1 MSLEIHVLSG
11 AKAGQKVRF
20 EKSVIALGRHAMSD
34 LQLDPERD
42 LDVST
47 RHAELRGVDGK
58 WTVHDEGST
67 NGTFVNGVRVN
78 GSMELRSGDLVTL
91 GTNGPQLAVHL
102 DSVAAPATRV
112 SSQAQRVS
120 NAPVTPVSA
129 PLLHGTDRRP
139 TVERIAQAVSDQTR
153 SIKQMMLVAGGVA
166 VFGVA
171 VAFWLGHRDSEVQVQ
186 QMADLI
192 AKNQATETQLR
203 ARLQGVDT
211 TMFAALSRSNDSLR
225 KLASREGA
233 PPEKA
238 LELRNAITRNTVM
251 QQGLAA
257 LDPSAISRKNDG
269 AVAFL
274 VSELDGKPYGGTAF
288 GVTASGLLVTNRHNV
303 KSETGAAPTR
313 LVIKFANTAQWVPAH
328 VVRVSDQDD
337 MDLALVQL
345 DVPGTYPVVSGVG
358 GAASGS
364 PQPGAGVV
372 VIGFPHSLDLPMD
385 GAKVNTTLQGGMVSK
400 HIPSLLQIDSY
411 AGHGSSGSPVFDS
424 RGYVVGVVWGG
435 AAESGGKIVYAVPS
449 DRLAEFLPA
458 EAKGI
463 VR

>member
-20 EKSVIALGRHAMSD
+20 DKSVIALGRHPMSD
-34 LQLDPERD
+34 LQFDPERD

-47 RHAELRGVDGK
+47 RHAELRGVDGR
-58 WTVHDEGST
+58 WTVRDEGST

-78 GSMELRSGDLVTL
+78 GTVELRSGDLVTL
-91 GTNGPQLAVHL
+91 GQAGPQLAVHMA
-102 DSVAAPATRV
+102 DAPAPATRV
-112 SSQAQRVS
+112 SSQAQRAS
-120 NAPVTPVSA
+120 GPPATPVSA
-129 PLLHGTDRRP
+129 PLLHAPDRRP
-139 TVERIAQAVSDQTR
+139 TVERIAEAVSDQTR
-153 SIKQMMLVAGGVA
+153 SIKQMLLVATGVA
-166 VFGVA
+166 VLGVA
-171 VAFWLGHRDSEVQVQ
+171 IAFWLGNRESEKQVQ
-186 QMADLI
+186 QMSDLL
-192 AKNQATETQLR
+192 AQNQATESQLR

-211 TMFAALSRSNDSLR
+211 AMFASIRRSNDSLR
-225 KLASREGA
+225 KLAAREGA
-233 PPEKA
+233 APEKA
-238 LELRNAITRNTVM
+238 LELRNAITRNNIM

-257 LDPSAISRKNDG
+257 LDPSAISRRNDG

-303 KSETGAAPTR
+303 KSETGAAPSR

-328 VVRVSDQDD
+328 VVKVSEQDD
-337 MDLALVQL
+337 MDVALVQL
-345 DVPGTYPVVSGVG
+345 DVPGTYPVVAGVSGPT
-358 GAASGS
+358 SGS
-364 PQPGAGVV
+364 LQPGAGVV